1 NDAVCEG
8 CGDCSIKSNCLSV
21 VPKETELGRKR
32 QIDQSSCNKDYS
44 CANGFCPSFVSVI
57 GGRLRK
63 PDGAGDAVDTLFDPL
78 PEPVLPSLDKPWNT
92 VVTGV
97 GGTGVLTI
105 TALVAMA
112 AHIEGK
118 GCATMNQTGLAQKF
132 GAVVSHVRVSAS
144 QDDIKA
150 VRIPAGEADLLLGCD
165 LVVTA
170 TYEALGKVALG
181 RTHAVVNDA
190 EVPTSAFILDPD
202 ARFPT
207 ASMKAKVRDEA
218 GESATFFIDA
228 TRIATQLLGDSIGSN
243 LFLLGYA
250 WQQGLVPVS
259 AAALDEAIELNGVAV
274 TFNKE
279 AFLWGRRCAHQP
291 ERVRALVDELAP
303 PAPAR
308 LQRLEDIVADR
319 CARLTAYQNTAYA
332 EQYRQEV
339 ERVRAADP
347 RAGETDSLSLAVA
360 RNLFKLMAIKD
371 EYEVARLY
379 SDGEFLRKLERQF
392 EGDYELRVNLA
403 PPLFSK
409 RDPNTGHLI
418 KREFGPWMLRAF
430 GVLAR
435 LRFLRGS
442 VLDVFNR
449 TEERRLERL
458 DLAEYLALLEQL
470 LPALNG
476 DNYAVVLELA
486 RLPAELRGFGHVKDR
501 NRELLALHRAELM
514 REFQG
519 ETATPIMAVNVA

>member
-1 NDAVCEG
+1 V
-8 CGDCSIKSNCLSV
+8 
-21 VPKETELGRKR
+21 R
-32 QIDQSSCNKDYS
+32 
-44 CANGFCPSFVSVI
+44 
-57 GGRLRK
+57 
-63 PDGAGDAVDTLFDPL
+63 AGDVDALFDPL
-78 PEPVLPSLDKPWNT
+78 PEPVLPSLDRPWNT

-144 QDDIKA
+144 QEDIKA

-165 LVVTA
+165 LVVTS

-202 ARFPT
+202 ARFPMD
-207 ASMKAKVRDEA
+207 AMKAKVRDEA
-218 GESATFFIDA
+218 GDSATFFIDS

-259 AAALDEAIELNGVAV
+259 AAALEEAIELNGVAV
-274 TFNKE
+274 RFNKE

-291 ERVRALVDELAP
+291 ERVLALVDKLAP
-303 PAPAR
+303 EAPAR
-308 LQRLEDIVADR
+308 LQQLEDIVADR

-332 EQYRQEV
+332 DQYRQQV
-339 ERVRAADP
+339 EQVRRADP
-347 RAGETDSLSLAVA
+347 RAGEMQSISVEVA
-360 RNLFKLMAIKD
+360 RNLYKLMAIKD

-379 SDGEFLRKLERQF
+379 SDGEFLRKLDQQF
-392 EGDYELRVNLA
+392 EGDYALRFNLA

-409 RDPNTGHLI
+409 RDPNTGHLT
-418 KREFGPWMLRAF
+418 KREFGPWMLRVF
-430 GVLAR
+430 GALAR

-442 VLDVFNR
+442 ALDVFNA
-449 TEERRLERL
+449 TQERRLERQ
-458 DLAEYLALLEQL
+458 DLADYLALLDQL
-470 LPALNG
+470 LPTLND
-476 DNYAVVLELA
+476 DNYAVALALA
-486 RLPAELRGFGHVKDR
+486 RLPAKLRGFGHVKDR
-501 NRELLALHRAELM
+501 NRALLALRRAELLDV
-514 REFQG
+514 FHG
-519 ETATPIMAVNVA
+519 GTATPVTVVNAA